1 MKKAR
6 PSTTLFFIP
15 LLLMTVL
22 SGCVKKH
29 LIPWA
34 DVTLRN
40 YRDMP
45 GLIITADEWERCEKL
60 YHESPEVKS
69 WELQESRKLF
79 CRGKAMAA
87 KGQAKQAMDLME
99 QSSSQDPGWAL
110 PYEAMGRLYLQ
121 DGGLEA
127 AKEMFQKA
135 HELDPQWTS
144 ALSDLGVV
152 NFNLGNPLGALQCF
166 DQAVN
171 IDPSQAHLHS
181 NRGNVLT
188 SLGRY
193 DEALDAHLDAINLEP
208 LNPILYINF
217 TATLEEI
224 NDSENLLWAMQ
235 RLKDLLPQSQKPIC
249 SLKIAVILDDMGRS
263 DEALS
268 ELKGAA
274 ALDPGNKKITAAL
287 KKFFFAHKL
296 YAHLIDFI
304 VERSKIGCKKCSQEC
319 FDAGNMILR
328 EGNLDG
334 ALKAYEE
341 ALKLKDDWA
350 DPYHNLGIVYYRKH
364 NHKKALELFQ
374 QALVLQPDDSSTC
387 LNIAMAYYRMG
398 KAQDALTW
406 ARKSLA
412 MYAGA
417 AIALSNYGEIL
428 RFQGKNKEA
437 RKAHEQAVSSDP
449 ENCFIVAQYAMALLD
464 MNKKKDAQ
472 ELLKNSLDKD
482 CAAFHLAHAW
492 LLTKNKDFDK
502 ALEEAEAAI
511 KKDGSMAEALAVRA
525 SILFKQKKKKQAKE
539 DLEAAVCM
547 ETRIVDDK
555 RYQGLVKKLKISVT
569 CE

>member
-1 MKKAR
+1 MKKAS
-6 PSTTLFFIP
+6 PSNTLFFI

-29 LIPWA
+29 LVPWA
-34 DVTLRN
+34 DITLRN

-45 GLIITADEWERCEKL
+45 GLIITADEWQRCEKL
-60 YHESPEVKS
+60 YHEAPEVKS
-69 WELQESRKLF
+69 KELRESRKLF

-87 KGQAKQAMDLME
+87 AGQKEQAMAILE
-99 QSSSQDPGWAL
+99 QASSTDPGWAL
-110 PYEAMGRLYLQ
+110 PYEAMGRLFLEHG
-121 DGGLEA
+121 DLEA
-127 AKEMFQKA
+127 AKDMFEKA
-135 HELDPQWTS
+135 STLDPQWTS

-152 NFNLGNPLGALQCF
+152 YFNLGKPINALQCF

-208 LNPILYINF
+208 QNPILYINF

-224 NDSENLLWAMQ
+224 NDPENLLWAMK
-235 RLKDLLPQSQKPIC
+235 RLKDLLPQSKKPVC
-249 SLKIAVILDDMGRS
+249 SLKIAVILDEMGRS

-274 ALDPGNKKITAAL
+274 ALDPGNKKISAAL
-287 KKFFFAHKL
+287 KKFYFAHKL

-304 VERSKIGCKKCSQEC
+304 VELSKKGCKKCSQEC

-334 ALKAYEE
+334 AQKAYEE
-341 ALKLKDDWA
+341 AIKLKDDWA
-350 DPYHNLGIVYYRKH
+350 DPYHNLGIVHYRKN

-374 QALVLQPDDSSTC
+374 QARTLQPDDPSTC

-398 KAQDALTW
+398 KAQDALSW
-406 ARKSLA
+406 
-412 MYAGA
+412 A
-417 AIALSNYGEIL
+417 AIAFEMHADRAIVNSNIGEIL
-428 RFQGKNKEA
+428 RFQGETKEA

-449 ENCFIVAQYAMALLD
+449 DNCFIVAQYAMLLID
-464 MNKKKDAQ
+464 MNKKNDAQ

-492 LLTKNKDFDK
+492 LLLKNKDYDK

-511 KKDGSMAEALAVRA
+511 EKDGSMAEALAVRA
-525 SILFKQKKKKQAKE
+525 SILFKQKKKKEAGK

-547 ETRIVDDK
+547 ETRIGGDK
-555 RYQGLVKKLKISVT
+555 RYMGLVKKLKISVA